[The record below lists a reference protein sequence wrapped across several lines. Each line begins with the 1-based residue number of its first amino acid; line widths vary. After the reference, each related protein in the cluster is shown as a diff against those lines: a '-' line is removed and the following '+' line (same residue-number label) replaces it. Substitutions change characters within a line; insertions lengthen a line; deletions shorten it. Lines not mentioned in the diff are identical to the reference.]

1 MQILTERNGKINVKQ
16 SRLENKEIKRKQGN
30 YENDSI
36 CKMQKNQKEKNIPS
50 AWGSQGRLN
59 SI

>member
-1 MQILTERNGKINVKQ
+1 M
-16 SRLENKEIKRKQGN
+16 KQGN

-36 CKMQKNQKEKNIPS
+36 CKMQKNQKKKNIPS
-50 AWGSQGRLN
+50 AWGSQGSLN